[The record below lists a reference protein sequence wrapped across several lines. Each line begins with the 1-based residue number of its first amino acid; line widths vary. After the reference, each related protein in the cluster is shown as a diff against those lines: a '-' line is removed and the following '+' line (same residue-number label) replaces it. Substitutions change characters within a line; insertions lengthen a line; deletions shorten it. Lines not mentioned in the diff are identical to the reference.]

1 MKTADNS
8 SQPPYQRCLITVLPE
23 ELQLPA
29 RDFANHVVI
38 PINVVLSTMATLCN
52 GFVVVTVARTKSLQ
66 RPSLLMLCSLA
77 LTDLL
82 YSFYFLS
89 RCLEFLTDE
98 YFCPKLPS
106 VETIT
111 FSALCLI
118 ATLGT
123 LAVISQDRY
132 LALNKPYW
140 YRNHV
145 TTSRAFYLICGTWL
159 ASATSSILI
168 YFSRKSVLPIAL
180 AQIFYYLFCFVCVL
194 MIIFSYLGVFCR
206 RNPPGNVILIPAI
219 LEREKLMANTVAVIL
234 FLFLVTF
241 VPGILLALVPGFAR
255 NVNVQANFPFTG
267 FFLLLNSLLNPLLNF
282 RRSKEMRRALRNLLR
297 GPQEV
302 QPLATFNFHTA
313 RAESDAN
320 KKKKTQQQYQRQEQ
334 H

>member
-8 SQPPYQRCLITVLPE
+8 SQPPYQRCLITVLPK

-38 PINVVLSTMATLCN
+38 PINVVLITMATLCN
-52 GFVVVTVARTKSLQ
+52 GFVVITVARTKSLQ

-82 YSFYFLS
+82 YSFYFLL
-89 RCLEFLTDE
+89 RCLAFLADEF
-98 YFCPKLPS
+98 FCPKLPS
-106 VETIT
+106 VETST

-159 ASATSSILI
+159 ASATISILI
-168 YFSRKSVLPIAL
+168 YFSRKFVLPIAI
-180 AQIFYYLFCFVCVL
+180 AQIFFLLFCVVCVL
-194 MIIFSYLGVFCR
+194 MIIFSYLGVFCKR
-206 RNPPGNVILIPAI
+206 KAPGNVILIPAI
-219 LEREKLMANTVAVIL
+219 LKREKQMANTVAVIL

-241 VPGILLALVPGFAR
+241 IPGTLLALVHAFAQ
-255 NVNVQANFPFTG
+255 NVNVQATFPFSG
-267 FFLLLNSLLNPLLNF
+267 FFLLLNSLLNPLMNF
-282 RRSKEMRRALRNLLR
+282 GRSKEMRRALRNLLR
-297 GPQEV
+297 RHQEV
-302 QPLATFNFHTA
+302 QPLARLSFDTT
-313 RAESDAN
+313 RTERDG
-320 KKKKTQQQYQRQEQ
+320 Q
-334 H
+334 